1 MAGHRSLSQARAGL
15 LPFGTLGA
23 RGSNH
28 SRLEPKWRSLSL
40 SLSLSMPA
48 THSQLV
54 PQTMDPVDTEPCSR
68 IQRLVGFR
76 PCHGH
81 VNLRR
86 QPGRYW
92 IG

>member
-40 SLSLSMPA
+40 SLSLS
-48 THSQLV
+48 
-54 PQTMDPVDTEPCSR
+54 PCQQPTR
-68 IQRLVGFR
+68 
-76 PCHGH
+76 
-81 VNLRR
+81 NLSPKRWT
-86 QPGRYW
+86 P
-92 IG
+92 